1 VRHGCG
7 GAGEEAVVDKADGYQ
22 ISEKGCEGKRGGV
35 LTDVD
40 GESEDNAGVVH
51 DADRKVVKRKMGLL
65 TGGEDADVILISK
78 QYNSA

>member
-1 VRHGCG
+1 MAIRLVRRD
-7 GAGEEAVVDKADGYQ
+7 ARA
-22 ISEKGCEGKRGGV
+22 RGVGV